1 MAAHPA
7 QFSDQL
13 LAPIER
19 MIEQFAV
26 DGQVDVVDPFAGPG
40 IKLHDL
46 CNRRSWGFYGMDIE
60 EWEGR
65 VPGVEVGD
73 ATDDDCWRNLLEGL
87 DNPVI
92 VTSPTYGNGLNDHH
106 EPKEDS
112 RRFTYR
118 VALGEALHE
127 NNSGR
132 YGIRQGR
139 KAWHEYWRINSTAM
153 IYPLNEGIPVIVNVK
168 AFIHDGEVV
177 DLPSMWE
184 VLLITL
190 GYHIISHKVVET
202 PGIRFGQNSEA
213 RTPGESIIT
222 ATTW

>member
-1 MAAHPA
+1 MSHPA

-13 LAPIER
+13 IGPLER
-19 MIEQFAV
+19 LISNFEC
-26 DGQVDVVDPFAGPG
+26 DGRVDVVDPFAGPG

-60 EWEGR
+60 NWEGR
-65 VPGVEVGD
+65 VPGVTVCD

-106 EPKEDS
+106 LPQEDS

-118 VALGEALHE
+118 VALGEALHD

-139 KAWHEYWRINSTAM
+139 KAWREYWRINSTAL
-153 IYPLNEGIPVIVNVK
+153 IYPMNEGLPIIVNVK
-168 AFIHDGEVV
+168 AFIHRGEVV

-184 VLLITL
+184 VLLISL
-190 GYHIISHKVVET
+190 GYTIHSNELIET
-202 PGIRFGQNSEA
+202 PGIRYGENAEK
-213 RTPGESIIT
+213 RVPGENLIV
-222 ATTW
+222 AVP